1 MSAPRWSSPVETDR
15 RSPGSLVV
23 RLPLHE
29 DNRGWFKENWQ
40 RAKMTA
46 LGLPD
51 FGPVQHSVAYNA
63 RRGVTRGVHTEP
75 WDKFISV
82 AHGRIFGAWVDM
94 REGDSFGE
102 VFTIEADPSIA
113 VFVPRGVG
121 NSYQVLED
129 GTTYSY
135 LVNDHWR
142 PGLAYPALNLADP
155 TVAIPWPIPLA
166 EAEISDKDRT
176 TPMLADVEP
185 MAPRKTLIVG
195 FKGQLGTALQADFPG
210 ADLVDLDELDVTDPK
225 QVAAWP
231 WNEYGLVLNAAAYTA
246 VDAAE
251 TPEGRRTAW
260 AANAGAPAT
269 LARLSAEH
277 GFTLVHYSS
286 EYVFDGTVDP
296 HTEDEPLSPLGV
308 YAQTKAAGD
317 IAVATAPRH
326 YVLRT
331 SWVIGSGNNFVR
343 TMAQLAGNGVSP
355 TVVDDQVGRLTFT
368 EELSRATR
376 HLLDVDAAY
385 GTYNVSNG
393 GDPLSF
399 SGCRPRG
406 LPPVRAQPRRR
417 GAGDD
422 RGVLRRQGHGAAAAA
437 QRDGPVE
444 AGGHRLRAGG
454 RAGRAGE
461 VSQGLTPSLGGCRR
475 RSGRAMARCR
485 RAGRL
490 DVFRAS
496 ATTPACVLGD
506 AGAAQDR
513 GQALTPTRETGERRS
528 DVEQVDERGDRRGQG
543 QEQPAHR
550 DERERDAQAEDDA
563 PGRLG
568 ELARRLVGRAGVG
581 QRAAEGEDL
590 HHEQAEEHDEPH
602 RALDLEDPRHV
613 PEPR

>member
-1 MSAPRWSSPVETDR
+1 VAELSVERTPI
-15 RSPGSLVV
+15 PGLLVV

-29 DNRGWFKENWQ
+29 DSRGWFKENWQ

-82 AHGRIFGAWVDM
+82 ASGRIFGAWVDM
-94 REGDSFGE
+94 REGDSFGR
-102 VFTIEADPSIA
+102 VFTIEADPTVA

-142 PGLAYPALNLADP
+142 AGLAYPALNLADP

-166 EAEISDKDRT
+166 QAEISDKDRT

-185 MAPRKTLIVG
+185 MPPRKTLIVG
-195 FKGQLGTALQADFPG
+195 AKGQLGTALQADFPG
-210 ADLVDLDELDVTDPK
+210 ADLVDLDELDVTDAA
-225 QVAAWP
+225 QVAAWQ
-231 WNEYGLVLNAAAYTA
+231 WNDYGLVLNAAAYTA

-286 EYVFDGTVDP
+286 EYVFDGTLDP

-317 IAVATAPRH
+317 VAVGTAPRH
-326 YVLRT
+326 YIIRT
-331 SWVIGSGNNFVR
+331 SWVIGSGKNFVR
-343 TMAQLAGNGVSP
+343 TMQQLAADGVSP

-368 EELSRATR
+368 DELSRATR
-376 HLLDVDAAY
+376 HLIDVGAAH
-385 GTYNVSNG
+385 GTYNVSNA
-393 GDPLSF
+393 GDPMSF
-399 SGCRPRG
+399 ADVAKAVFE
-406 LPPVRAQPRRR
+406 L
-417 GAGDD
+417 
-422 RGVLRRQGHGAAAAA
+422 
-437 QRDGPVE
+437 
-444 AGGHRLRAGG
+444 
-454 RAGRAGE
+454 
-461 VSQGLTPSLGGCRR
+461 
-475 RSGRAMARCR
+475 SGRSAE
-485 RAGRL
+485 
-490 DVFRAS
+490 DVT
-496 ATTPACVLGD
+496 ATTTEEYF
-506 AGAAQDR
+506 AGK
-513 GQALTPTRETGERRS
+513 
-528 DVEQVDERGDRRGQG
+528 
-543 QEQPAHR
+543 
-550 DERERDAQAEDDA
+550 
-563 PGRLG
+563 
-568 ELARRLVGRAGVG
+568 ELAPRPLRSVMDLSKIAATGFEPEAA
-581 QRAAEGEDL
+581 RAA
-590 HHEQAEEHDEPH
+590 
-602 RALDLEDPRHV
+602 LERYLTAG
-613 PEPR
+613 